1 MRSERRRQSVF
12 ETHFERHTPSRPS
25 KLGVHERKVQIYIDG
40 DFYGEAEYDIH
51 GDEDPQ
57 RLEESSV
64 PCRLYTYSN
73 YPIGR
78 FNLYFLFRDIR
89 IFVANLT
96 PNNHL
101 LNDRRSRTN
110 NDQDEDCTE
119 RTIAADPKAISS
131 FPTWR
136 V

>member
-12 ETHFERHTPSRPS
+12 ETHFKRDTPSRPS
-25 KLGVHERKVQIYIDG
+25 RPGVHERSAQIYIDY
-40 DFYGEAEYDIH
+40 DFPGEAEYDIH
-51 GDEDPQ
+51 GDEDPE

-64 PCRLYTYSN
+64 LCRLCTYSN
-73 YPIGR
+73 YLTRR
-78 FNLYFLFRDIR
+78 FNLHFLLRDIC
-89 IFVANLT
+89 IFAANLT
-96 PNNHL
+96 PDNHL
-101 LNDRRSRTN
+101 LKDRCSNTN
-110 NDQDEDCTE
+110 NDPRRMCTE

>member
-25 KLGVHERKVQIYIDG
+25 RPGVYGRKVQIYIDW

-51 GDEDPQ
+51 GDEDLE

-64 PCRLYTYSN
+64 LCRLYTYSN
-73 YPIGR
+73 YPIRR
-78 FNLYFLFRDIR
+78 FNFYFLLRDIC
-89 IFVANLT
+89 IFAANLT

-101 LNDRRSRTN
+101 LNDRRLNTN
-110 NDQDEDCTE
+110 TDQDEDCTE
-119 RTIAADPKAISS
+119 LIIAEDPKAISS
-131 FPTWR
+131 FPT
-136 V
+136 